1 MQIGRSRIGEAGLS
15 IVKELKENRCGSMY
29 GAKGKSVGLEA
40 EETDGVDP
48 HSMREVIFLLRAMGK
63 H

>member
-1 MQIGRSRIGEAGLS
+1 MQIGRSRIWGAGLS

-48 HSMREVIFLLRAMGK
+48 HSM
-63 H
+63 